1 MPDPEV
7 RPGQIWADRD
17 RRMPHRR
24 ITIHSADPDGF
35 AEVYSWHE
43 DRTGFGGV
51 NVRIRT
57 QTIPRRFRLDP
68 GAATRHLV
76 SEQTTSDAVNPA

>member
-1 MPDPEV
+1 MNSADV

-24 ITIHSADPDGF
+24 ITIHTADPDGF

-43 DRTGFGGV
+43 DRGPWGV

-68 GAATRHLV
+68 GAATRHLARP
-76 SEQTTSDAVNPA
+76 TTTEDAAS